1 MTDVPI
7 AAEPAAH
14 PLRSDL
20 AVAAAVFAI
29 VLGVLLAAIA
39 ATALASV
46 GPQALWVDGGP
57 VRLAR
62 FCAFLSLVTAYLAG
76 AVVLVIRGARQD
88 FAALRG
94 VTDSTPE
101 RWIAWERRF
110 RSRRGV
116 AIAVGLGAAVGLLI
130 DYIGIRLAGPIDVN
144 PWMGMIWWSAVLNM
158 LLFANL
164 AVLARWSLLEIRS
177 LRAIGRRVRVSLL
190 DKSALAPFVRA
201 GLRSSIVWLL
211 GSSLATTLM
220 VDVNA
225 PWLVGIVLAGTM
237 ALGVA
242 VLLFPSV
249 GLNERLRGEKERE
262 LAWVRGEIGRARE
275 ALARS
280 DAASRDEASR
290 LPALL
295 AWETRVDDASTWPFD
310 TPTLVRFSLLL
321 LVPIASW
328 AGGALFE
335 RLIDALLG

>member
-1 MTDVPI
+1 MTDVPL
-7 AAEPAAH
+7 AAQATAR

-20 AVAAAVFAI
+20 ALAAGVFSI
-29 VLGVLLAAIA
+29 VLGALIAAIV
-39 ATALASV
+39 ATALATA
-46 GPQALWVDGGP
+46 GPAALWADGRP

-62 FCAFLSLVTAYLAG
+62 FCGFLALVTAYLAG

-88 FAALRG
+88 FAELRHA
-94 VTDSTPE
+94 TDSTPE
-101 RWIAWERRF
+101 RWSVWEQRF
-110 RSRRGV
+110 RSRRHG
-116 AIAVGLGAAVGLLI
+116 AIAAGVGAVLGLTTDA
-130 DYIGIRLAGPIDVN
+130 IGVHLGGPIDLH
-144 PWMGMIWWSAVLNM
+144 PWRGLVWWSAILNM

-201 GLRSSIVWLL
+201 GLRSSIVWLV

-220 VDVNA
+220 LDVNA
-225 PWLVGIVLAGTM
+225 PWIVGVVLAGTM
-237 ALGVA
+237 ALAVA

-249 GLNERLRGEKERE
+249 GLNERLRTEKLRE
-262 LAWVRGEIGRARE
+262 LAWVRGEIARARE

-310 TPTLVRFSLLL
+310 TPTLLRFSLLL
-321 LVPIASW
+321 LVPIGSW
-328 AGGALFE
+328 SGGALIE
-335 RLIDALLG
+335 RVIDSLLG